1 MIILG
6 TSIMQ
11 VYISLVMIFIILKEN
26 YMIISV
32 LIQRIALNI

>member
-1 MIILG
+1 
-6 TSIMQ
+6 MQ